1 MPAYGKFNI
10 SKSQKTIK
18 PPLCRFAILRITNQQ
33 QEMTMDIIK
42 EKKQEDLKLSVII
55 PAHNEEE
62 SVSKVV
68 DEIVKELEAE
78 KIIYEVIIV
87 DDNSSDSTA
96 VMADGLA
103 GRNANIRVVH
113 RVPPNGFGRAIR
125 AGLEEVNADVVAIVM
140 GDCSDDPKDVVRC
153 FRKIQEGYDCV
164 FGSRFMKGSLVKDYP
179 WLKLFINRLANNF
192 IRLLFLIKPNDI
204 TNAFKLYRASVIKDV
219 LPLQAKYFNITA
231 EIPLKAVVRGFTYV
245 QIPINW
251 YGRKS
256 GVSKLGIKQ
265 MGRKYLFTTLY
276 VWLEKLLI
284 ADEVERSKK
293 LRSC

>member
-1 MPAYGKFNI
+1 
-10 SKSQKTIK
+10 
-18 PPLCRFAILRITNQQ
+18 
-33 QEMTMDIIK
+33 MDIVK
-42 EKKQEDLKLSVII
+42 ERPPEALKLSVII
-55 PAHNEEE
+55 PVHNEEE
-62 SVSKVV
+62 NISKVV
-68 DEIVKELEAE
+68 EEIVKGLESE

-96 VMADGLA
+96 IIADGLA
-103 GRNANIRVVH
+103 ARNANVRIVH
-113 RVPPNGFGRAIR
+113 RVPPNGLGLAIR
-125 AGLEEVNADVVAIVM
+125 SGLKEVNADVVAIVM

-179 WLKLFINRLANNF
+179 WLKLLINRLANLF
-192 IRLLFLIKPNDI
+192 IKE
-204 TNAFKLYRASVIKDV
+204 V
-219 LPLQAKYFNITA
+219 LPLQARHFNITV
-231 EIPLKAVVRGFTYV
+231 EIPLKAIVRGFTYA

-256 GVSKLGIKQ
+256 GVSKLGIQQ

-284 ADEVERSKK
+284 GDEVQAAKERKASSRR
-293 LRSC
+293 LNRAE